1 MRIGCNAQILTDG
14 RTGVS
19 RFAQNVIRLLP
30 KIGANHE
37 FIIFGNSPS
46 LKFEEKNVAL
56 VPTHVLVNSSAKR
69 IFWEQTML
77 PRLIKKYDLDIMFYP
92 DHSASLLPQNVKQA
106 IVLHDLAPFAMPQT
120 FNTIRRLYKQ
130 RVITHSVQKATII
143 LADSFATKSEA
154 LFYFPDIENKITVVH
169 PGLEQSFER
178 VTDQEVLSEIRK
190 RYALRDPFL
199 LFVGTL
205 EARKNVLR
213 LIKAFAQGRK
223 NYGWNHTLVLAGT
236 PGYGYNEIERMIIE
250 EHVQNSI
257 TITGYI
263 KDTELSSLYSLAD
276 IFIYPS
282 LYEGFG
288 FPPLEAMKC
297 GCPVIV
303 SNVTSLPEV
312 VGEAGL
318 YVDPYDETSIST
330 QINCL
335 IQDAVLKKSLIQKG
349 RERSLQFTW
358 EKTVRSILDV
368 IERI

>member
-1 MRIGCNAQILTDG
+1 
-14 RTGVS
+14 
-19 RFAQNVIRLLP
+19 
-30 KIGANHE
+30 
-37 FIIFGNSPS
+37 
-46 LKFEEKNVAL
+46 
-56 VPTHVLVNSSAKR
+56 
-69 IFWEQTML
+69 
-77 PRLIKKYDLDIMFYP
+77 
-92 DHSASLLPQNVKQA
+92 
-106 IVLHDLAPFAMPQT
+106 
-120 FNTIRRLYKQ
+120 
-130 RVITHSVQKATII
+130 
-143 LADSFATKSEA
+143 
-154 LFYFPDIENKITVVH
+154 
-169 PGLEQSFER
+169 
-178 VTDQEVLSEIRK
+178 
-190 RYALRDPFL
+190 
-199 LFVGTL
+199 
-205 EARKNVLR
+205 
-213 LIKAFAQGRK
+213 
-223 NYGWNHTLVLAGT
+223 
-236 PGYGYNEIERMIIE
+236 MIIE

-335 IQDAVLKKSLIQKG
+335 IQDAVLKRSLIQKG

-358 EKTVRSILDV
+358 EKTVQSILDV